1 MTEPLRVLV
10 YGTTEHGVCDFY
22 RLGMYESLLADEG
35 IELRPWIDF
44 TVDIP
49 RAYADRPE
57 DALRDGVA
65 TIARKDLDWA
75 DVVVFRRF
83 YGTAPS
89 CTACDTADR
98 DPAVMAAHEATTGH
112 AVQPAREFLV
122 RNVFT
127 AMESDPR
134 ALAGRAV
141 IYETD
146 DDLLSIKPWTGFSA
160 KVRAEHDLIRRML
173 GRADLVT
180 VTTPVLASVAS
191 RYNDAVR
198 IVRNAI
204 DPRWYPDPASLPDLP
219 GEPRIL
225 YYGTAIRLRDY
236 EICREAVDDVRR
248 RYPDTRRLW
257 LGAAHDDAVRAVVD
271 EALPYVKGVPA
282 FARALVDA
290 RPDIGVAPVVGDD
303 FDRAHSE
310 LHWLE
315 YSMAGAA
322 TVASRIPGGGP
333 YDVIRDGVDGLLAR
347 NRSDWRDALRRLT
360 GSRDLRADL
369 AGRARERV
377 LADYDARVRVKEWAD
392 AYRWAA
398 EHAGLGAL
406 GRRRAALVVPG
417 RTGRAGDPAAELER
431 VAQAERA
438 QAERDAREARVE
450 QEARAALAHRRRVR
464 REAEEAHA
472 TLVRLRA
479 GRDVCWPEE
488 DVREP
493 LVTVHIAV
501 NDCGPLVVERS
512 IASALAQTYANLEIL
527 VVGDAATPDTVE
539 AIAAVSDPRVRF
551 IDLPERGTDPPDPEL
566 RSMVAGTPAVNR
578 ALELARGA
586 WIAPL
591 DDDGEFTP
599 DHVETLVSVATEYR
613 LEFVYGQSEIEEPD
627 GSRRVLGAWPPAHAA
642 FCRGSVLYS
651 ARLSFMRYDPEA
663 WRLDESGDWNLWRR
677 MIEAGVRMGSIEEL
691 VYRHHRD
698 ARSRRVAA

>member
-1 MTEPLRVLV
+1 MTEPLHVLV

-22 RLGMYESLLADEG
+22 RLGMYQSLLADEG
-35 IELRPWIDF
+35 IELRAWVDF
-44 TVDIP
+44 KVDIP
-49 RAYADRPE
+49 MAYADRPE
-57 DALRDGVA
+57 AALRDGVA
-65 TIARKDLDWA
+65 TIARQDLDWA

-89 CTACDTADR
+89 CTGCDAADR
-98 DPAVMAAHEATTGH
+98 DPAVMQAHAVATGH
-112 AVQPAREFLV
+112 VVQPPREFLV
-122 RNVFT
+122 RNVFA

-134 ALAGRAV
+134 ALAGRAIV
-141 IYETD
+141 YETD
-146 DDLLSIKPWTGFSA
+146 DDLLSIRPWTGFSA
-160 KVRAEHDLIRRML
+160 KVRAEHDLIKRML
-173 GRADLVT
+173 SRADLVT
-180 VTTPVLASVAS
+180 VTTPVLAAVTG
-191 RYNDAVR
+191 RYSDAVR
-198 IVRNAI
+198 VVRNAI
-204 DPRWYPDPASLPDLP
+204 DPRWYPAPASLPDLP

-257 LGAAHDDAVRAVVD
+257 LGAAHDDAVRAAVD

-282 FARALVDA
+282 FARALVEA

-322 TVASRIPGGGP
+322 TVASRTPGGGP

-347 NRSDWRDALRRLT
+347 NRSDWRAALRRLA

-398 EHAGLGAL
+398 EHAGRGAL

-417 RTGRAGDPAAELER
+417 RTGRGGLTAELER
-431 VAQAERA
+431 ISGAERA
-438 QAERDAREARVE
+438 RAEREISEARVE
-450 QEARAALAHRRRVR
+450 HEARAALAHRRRVR
-464 REAEEAHA
+464 REAEEAQA
-472 TLVRLRA
+472 TLARLRA
-479 GRDVCWPEE
+479 GRDVCWPDE
-488 DVREP
+488 DVHDP
-493 LVTVHIAV
+493 LVTVRIPTYDRGA
-501 NDCGPLVVERS
+501 LAVERS
-512 IASALAQTYANLEIL
+512 IASALAQTYVNLEIL
-527 VVGDAATPDTVE
+527 VVGDGAPPDAVE
-539 AIAAVSDPRVRF
+539 AISAVSDPRVRF
-551 IDLPERGTDPPDPEL
+551 INLSERGTYPADPEL
-566 RSMVAGTPAVNR
+566 RWMVAGTPAVNH

-591 DDDGEFTP
+591 DDDDQFTP
-599 DHVETLVSVATEYR
+599 DHVETLLSVALEHR
-613 LEFVYGQSEIEEPD
+613 LEFVYGQSEMEEPD
-627 GSRRVLGAWPPAHAA
+627 GSWRVLGAWPPAHAG
-642 FCRGSVLYS
+642 FCHGSVLYS

-663 WRLDESGDWNLWRR
+663 WRMGEPGDWNLWRR
-677 MIEAGVRMGSIEEL
+677 MIEAGVRMGSIDQI
-691 VYRHHRD
+691 VYRHHLE
-698 ARSRRVAA
+698 ARHRRAVA